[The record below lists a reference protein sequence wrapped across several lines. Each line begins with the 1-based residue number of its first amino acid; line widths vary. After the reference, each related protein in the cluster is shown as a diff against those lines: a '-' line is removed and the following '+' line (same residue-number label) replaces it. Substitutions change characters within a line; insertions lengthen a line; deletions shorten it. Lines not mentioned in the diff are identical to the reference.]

1 MYAIIEA
8 GGAQHKVTEG
18 QVIRVNDPNLPV
30 GEEVSFD
37 KVKAFSDGEQLL
49 VGRPDLADVTVSGL
63 VQKEI
68 KGPKVRIHKY
78 RPRKHSDARMGHRQR
93 YSLVKISK
101 IVKA

>member
-18 QVIRVNDPNLPV
+18 LVIQVNDPNLPV

-49 VGRPDLADVTVSGL
+49 VGRPDLTEVTVTGL
-63 VQKEI
+63 VRKVI
-68 KGPKVRIHKY
+68 KGVKIRIHKY
-78 RPRKHSDARMGHRQR
+78 RPRKRTEKRKGHRQR